1 MIDVAIKILIGIGL
15 TILLNIII
23 DYFILGEGSDLFTSI
38 NDIFKTKDRLFVH
51 ISSVIIQLALI
62 SVLGVNLVGGLYYLV
77 TLIFYRITIIDY
89 KTKYIDNKLF
99 VLLLIVSFMSLAID
113 NGVGILESLATGVIT
128 FLLLW
133 GFSKVTRGAF
143 GIGDAKVLGALGII
157 FGLRGLLAILIAGGT
172 LVFAVSIVL
181 IIKSR
186 SNAKK
191 ELPFTPYLFLGLLLV
206 FIINNI

>member
-15 TILLNIII
+15 TILLNIIL

-99 VLLLIVSFMSLAID
+99 
-113 NGVGILESLATGVIT
+113 
-128 FLLLW
+128 
-133 GFSKVTRGAF
+133 
-143 GIGDAKVLGALGII
+143 GII
-157 FGLRGLLAILIAGGT
+157 TNSF
-172 LVFAVSIVL
+172 FYVS
-181 IIKSR
+181 S
-186 SNAKK
+186 
-191 ELPFTPYLFLGLLLV
+191 Y
-206 FIINNI
+206 

>member
-15 TILLNIII
+15 TILLNIIV

-143 GIGDAKVLGALGII
+143 GMGDAKVLGALGII
-157 FGLRGLLAILIAGGT
+157 FGLRGLLAILIAPPKF
-172 LVFAVSIVL
+172 V
-181 IIKSR
+181 
-186 SNAKK
+186 
-191 ELPFTPYLFLGLLLV
+191 
-206 FIINNI
+206 